1 MTELNGAFNEELFT
15 ELIEA
20 ANKHADGSE
29 EENVE
34 VLTGHLEERLV
45 DWFKSDMPDCREF
58 IDSLLDM
65 EDVDPAHVQQLIG
78 TAAADQMLAVAMTL
92 YIESMIT

>member
-20 ANKHADGSE
+20 ANKH
-29 EENVE
+29 EENGDA
-34 VLTGHLEERLV
+34 LTDALGERLV
-45 DWFKSDMPDCREF
+45 DWFKRDMTECREF

-65 EDVDPAHVQQLIG
+65 EDVDPKHVQQLIG
-78 TAAADQMLAVAMTL
+78 TAASDEMLAVAMTM
-92 YIESMIT
+92 YIDEMIT